1 MLIKIFTLCNNFYN
15 RRQLRKGHAEIGK
28 SCLCGRI
35 RIINIGGGKLPLE
48 IIAGSIRER
57 DIIPLVEIRF
67 ADLFHMVVGSA

>member
-35 RIINIGGGKLPLE
+35 RIINIGGGKNNYW
-48 IIAGSIRER
+48 R
-57 DIIPLVEIRF
+57 
-67 ADLFHMVVGSA
+67 